1 MKKLKD
7 KLIRWLGGYT
17 MADML
22 VRTRPVKVRTFESD
36 VRTLTVKHEVRLDM
50 LEAYPDYIENYAKKD
65 MAYRLGDRLM
75 EDGLIKFSSREAQGV
90 GGCRFIEV
98 RADVKAIV
106 PYE

>member
-7 KLIRWLGGYT
+7 KLIHLLGGYT
-17 MADML
+17 KEDIM

-36 VRTLTVKHEVRLDM
+36 VRTVTIKHEVRLDM

-65 MAYRLGDRLM
+65 MVYRLGDKLM
-75 EDGLIKFSSREAQGV
+75 EAGLIRFTSREAQST
-90 GGCRFIEV
+90 GGCRLIEV
-98 RADVKAIV
+98 RADAKVIV

>member
-7 KLIRWLGGYT
+7 KLIHLLGGYT
-17 MADML
+17 KKDMM

-36 VRTLTVKHEVRLDM
+36 IRTLTVKHEVRLDM

-65 MAYRLGDRLM
+65 MAYRLGDKLM
-75 EDGLIKFSSREAQGV
+75 EDGLIKFASREAQGV

-98 RADVKAIV
+98 RADVKVIV